1 MRCAYPLGKI
11 PVSIVGFVIRFVIGQ
26 RNPKR
31 LNEPLMFPRRTT
43 KGRSASGS
51 GPGSSFSSSSSFAH
65 TSGNRMLYVYSRID
79 RTLEL
84 LVEDQ
89 DQRGTQNLDDFEE
102 GRRGGG
108 S

>member
-1 MRCAYPLGKI
+1 
-11 PVSIVGFVIRFVIGQ
+11 
-26 RNPKR
+26 
-31 LNEPLMFPRRTT
+31 
-43 KGRSASGS
+43 
-51 GPGSSFSSSSSFAH
+51 
-65 TSGNRMLYVYSRID
+65 MLYVYSRID